1 MKKKLTQRIS
11 AGIRAQFFAGLLV
24 LLPITLTVLII
35 IFLFEK
41 LDSILGTFLHSYL
54 GNNYPHGLGLLILV
68 LLIWLV
74 GVLTTNYF
82 GSRIVK
88 AYEYILQRIP
98 ILKNIFNS
106 LKQISDTL
114 FSQGNTSFKQVVLVH
129 SPLYNVYSIGFL
141 TTADL
146 SKLKIKNKSYD
157 MLNVFIPFSP
167 PTSGFM
173 VLSHIKDIIPITM
186 SVEDGLKLV
195 VSIGVIH
202 PKEYVMKNLLPA
214 VRKRK

>member
-1 MKKKLTQRIS
+1 MKPKLTQRIS

-24 LLPITLTVLII
+24 LLPLTMTAIII

-41 LDSILGTFLHSYL
+41 LDSILGTYLHTYL
-54 GNNYPHGLGLLILV
+54 GKHYVHGLGLVILV

-82 GSRIVK
+82 GSRIVR
-88 AYEYILQRIP
+88 AYEFVIRKTP
-98 ILKNIFNS
+98 ILSNIFTG
-106 LKQISDTL
+106 LKQISDSL
-114 FSQGNTSFKQVVLVH
+114 FSTGNTSFKQVVLVH

-141 TTADL
+141 TSAEL
-146 SKLKIKNKSYD
+146 SKLKMKKRSFD

-173 VLSHIKDIIPITM
+173 TLSHVKDIIPLTM
-186 SVEDGLKLV
+186 SVEDGLKLI

-202 PKEYVMKNLLPA
+202 PKEYVMKNLLAPGK
-214 VRKRK
+214 KRK